1 MAAVVKPGSTPRR
14 KSSQE
19 QHHATATS
27 SGVEGG
33 RGIHLPPAVIAAA
46 AALHTPSSRQSSQ
59 GSIFSTIVQHP
70 SVAIFN
76 IVVAVLCMIVC
87 LAMLVSFLL
96 SLLDDSGTSKPDT
109 CTTHACREYSSRLM
123 ASLNW
128 SVDPCHSFTRFV
140 CDGWR
145 QRQVLGVQEE
155 AFGAAI
161 EKIARIV
168 HTIDVPPVGQN
179 RLQRAVMVYW
189 TCTALLT
196 TSPCELDAVKS
207 ALRAAGVMWPHRP
220 PPAGR
225 RDLLRMM
232 FHCDYALGWSA
243 VFRVDPE
250 SHRNATTTYVLTDSG
265 FNFVVRKYHERS
277 TEAHREHYF
286 NHLRDAFRDADGTAD
301 VVTLKEMHQLE
312 DMMFGPLLG
321 DLYKSEPKV
330 STVPDDVVY
339 NSSANLSMQ
348 RWTEVMRSEGVDLK
362 GTVEFRTRNL
372 PFFSTFVNLLVR
384 HGELDMYAYASWCTV
399 QVAALFTN
407 AELILN
413 YYGNSRRAAI
423 LHGAFCLSRA
433 YIAGGRVLLG
443 NYAREVLPAVAR
455 PQAETIALNV
465 EAAFLKRLSAWADY
479 DSDVSVMRS
488 WNSTTL
494 SFSMFAPDPEDN
506 VTDIIVGEMSDSFLQ
521 NWRNAWRSRITHRGL
536 DVKIAITA
544 IETLSFS
551 ADIGYRK
558 DFILLPYVFSFPY
571 YDVNAMSSI
580 NYGGFG
586 AKVAFAVGQ
595 RFHGTYLS
603 EGAGGA
609 SFSAFLSCIS
619 NASLAARLKDAPTLF
634 AEVVSLGAVVDT
646 YRNSNDRQRLVHM
659 ESLTGDQLL
668 FVAMCY
674 ARCVGIH
681 YAVHDSACDAVLQNV
696 PEFSEAFSC
705 ARGSPMNPHQQC
717 KLL

>member
-1 MAAVVKPGSTPRR
+1 MEKMYGTRQIDVASITSVIRDEVQQPAIEAIMWVTFFIDETSEEIIFSKYQVQDEAAVDLPRELSSEELVNLVVEKAAVDTTELRR
-14 KSSQE
+14 K
-19 QHHATATS
+19 
-27 SGVEGG
+27 G
-33 RGIHLPPAVIAAA
+33 
-46 AALHTPSSRQSSQ
+46 
-59 GSIFSTIVQHP
+59 
-70 SVAIFN
+70 
-76 IVVAVLCMIVC
+76 
-87 LAMLVSFLL
+87 
-96 SLLDDSGTSKPDT
+96 
-109 CTTHACREYSSRLM
+109 
-123 ASLNW
+123 
-128 SVDPCHSFTRFV
+128 
-140 CDGWR
+140 
-145 QRQVLGVQEE
+145 
-155 AFGAAI
+155 
-161 EKIARIV
+161 
-168 HTIDVPPVGQN
+168 
-179 RLQRAVMVYW
+179 
-189 TCTALLT
+189 
-196 TSPCELDAVKS
+196 AVKVN
-207 ALRAAGVMWPHRP
+207 LRVATFNDLVLE
-220 PPAGR
+220 PAR
-225 RDLLRMM
+225 RK
-232 FHCDYALGWSA
+232 H
-243 VFRVDPE
+243 
-250 SHRNATTTYVLTDSG
+250 SG
-265 FNFVVRKYHERS
+265 SRSS
-277 TEAHREHYF
+277 TEE
-286 NHLRDAFRDADGTAD
+286 
-301 VVTLKEMHQLE
+301 
-312 DMMFGPLLG
+312 
-321 DLYKSEPKV
+321 
-330 STVPDDVVY
+330 
-339 NSSANLSMQ
+339 
-348 RWTEVMRSEGVDLK
+348 
-362 GTVEFRTRNL
+362 
-372 PFFSTFVNLLVR
+372 
-384 HGELDMYAYASWCTV
+384 
-399 QVAALFTN
+399 VAALFTN

-433 YIAGGRVLLG
+433 YIAGGRALLG

-465 EAAFLKRLSAWADY
+465 EAAFLKRLSAWAEY
-479 DSDVSVMRS
+479 DSDVSVMRYGTSEMVRMRS

-506 VTDIIVGEMSDSFLQ
+506 ATDIIVGQMSDSFLQ

-551 ADIGYRK
+551 ADIGSRK

-571 YDVNAMSSI
+571 YDVNAMPSI

-603 EGAGGA
+603 KGAGGA